1 MERRLDI
8 ALCITDLQLGGAER
22 CLVELASGLDP
33 RRFRPV
39 VFVLESPPKM
49 ELASGLPALRAAGVD
64 VHFLGARRSWDVL
77 RVLRDLTRLLSAQHP
92 RIVQTFLFHANILG
106 RIAARRAGVGH
117 VVSGIR
123 VAEPSRRWRLWV
135 DRLTDR
141 LVDRHVCVSRS
152 VARFAE
158 REARL
163 PPEKLVVIPNAVDLQ
178 RFPAAPAV
186 DLRTLG
192 IDAGRRVVVC
202 VGRLDRQ
209 KGLAWLIRSAPMWL
223 DRLPGTDLLLVGEG
237 PLGGKLQRLC
247 RRCGVADRVYFAG
260 WRPDVP
266 AVLAA
271 SDLLVLPS
279 AWEGM
284 PNAVLEA
291 MASRLP
297 VLATDVEGVQELL
310 GPVAPEQ
317 TVPYGDWEAFA
328 ERVVNLME
336 DRRRAAELGAENRR
350 LAEQKFSIGRMVA
363 AYEQL
368 WESLLAS

>member
-1 MERRLDI
+1 MQRLGI

-22 CLVELASGLDP
+22 CLVELATALDP

-39 VFVLESPPKM
+39 VYVLQSPPKTAR
-49 ELASGLPALRAAGVD
+49 ASGLPALRAAGVE
-64 VHFLGARRSWDVL
+64 VHCLGARRSWDLL
-77 RVLRDLTRLLSAQHP
+77 RVVRDLTRLLSAEQP
-92 RIVQTFLFHANILG
+92 RIVQTFLFHANIVG
-106 RIAARRAGVGH
+106 RIAARRAGVEH

-141 LVDRHVCVSRS
+141 LVCRHVCVSRS

-163 PPEKLVVIPNAVDLQ
+163 PPDKLVVIPNAVDLQ
-178 RFPAAPAV
+178 RFSAVPPA
-186 DLRTLG
+186 DLRTCG
-192 IDAGRRVVVC
+192 VETGRRVVVC

-209 KGLAWLIRSAPMWL
+209 KGLSWLIRSAPAWL
-223 DRLPGTDLLLVGEG
+223 DHLPGTDLLLVGEG
-237 PLGGKLQRLC
+237 PMRRRLQRLC
-247 RRCGVADRVYFAG
+247 RRCGVADRVHFAG

-284 PNAVLEA
+284 PKAVLEA

-297 VLATDVEGVQELL
+297 VVVTDVEGVRELL
-310 GPVAPEQ
+310 GPVAQEQ
-317 TVPYGDWEAFA
+317 TVPYGDSGAFA
-328 ERVVNLME
+328 ERVVKFME
-336 DRRRAAELGAENRR
+336 DRRRATELGAENRG
-350 LAEQKFSIGRMVA
+350 LAEQEFSIRRMVA

-368 WESLLAS
+368 WESLLTS